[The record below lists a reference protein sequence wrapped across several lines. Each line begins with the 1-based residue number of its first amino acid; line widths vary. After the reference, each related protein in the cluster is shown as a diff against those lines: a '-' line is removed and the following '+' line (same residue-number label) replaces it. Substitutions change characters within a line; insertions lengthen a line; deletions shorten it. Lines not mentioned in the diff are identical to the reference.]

1 MFYFFI
7 KYIGFFLRSDLIFP
21 TALILSYVIFLVLA
35 RGVIPTS
42 DEIINTF
49 ANLYSKYGYEIIFVA
64 ALLETLVLVN
74 LFVPGQI
81 AMAMGVVFARSGQ
94 TELSLVIL
102 TAATGSICGYLLDYI
117 LGSFGFADIIK
128 KAGYNNLLSQA
139 QKQLKKFGK
148 RGLIFGFIHAN
159 VGSFLSLIAGAAGI
173 SWKVFVPITIIATF
187 FWVCCWAILIYVFG
201 EVILMVISKYGFL
214 LFLVA
219 IAGMILNMFW
229 KQESNKRNVRS

>member
-1 MFYFFI
+1 MFSFLT
-7 KYIGFFLRSDLIFP
+7 KYIGFFLRSDLILP
-21 TALILSYVIFLVLA
+21 TALILAYIVFLVLA
-35 RGVIPTS
+35 KGVIPTS
-42 DEIINTF
+42 EEIINTF
-49 ANLYSKYGYEIIFVA
+49 AILYSKYGYEIIFVA

-102 TAATGSICGYLLDYI
+102 IAATGSICGYLLDYI

-128 KAGYNNLLSQA
+128 KAGYRNLLDQS
-139 QKQLKKFGK
+139 QKQLKRFGK
-148 RGLIFGFIHAN
+148 RGLIFGFIHSN

-173 SWKVFVPITIIATF
+173 NWRVFIPITIIATF
-187 FWVCCWAILIYVFG
+187 FWVSCWALLIYIFG
-201 EVILMVISKYGFL
+201 EVILMVITKYGFL

-219 IAGMILNMFW
+219 IAGMILNLFW
-229 KQESNKRNVRS
+229 KQESSKRKIK